1 MWRRGVPRPLWRPS
15 HHISHHHYD
24 RQPLL
29 AYAPG
34 VLAIVLIF
42 SYNARSQQESSQQ
55 QQQQQQ
61 QPGQLQPDAE
71 R

>member
-1 MWRRGVPRPLWRPS
+1 
-15 HHISHHHYD
+15 
-24 RQPLL
+24 
-29 AYAPG
+29 